1 MAGRPITTLQDLPP
15 IERPWR
21 QVFWLLWRDKFA
33 CAAALFLLVMIFCAL
48 FGPSLLNDVA
58 TRMDLKQRN
67 APPFDLERGWLFVL
81 GADALGRS
89 ILARIVVA
97 SQNTLAVAAAA
108 VACAMIIGGTLGL
121 IAGYVGGWLGNVIMR
136 LADVVMS
143 FPSLLMAVVV
153 LYMFEPRVANLVLVL
168 ALTRI
173 PLYLRTSR
181 AEVLEVRERM
191 FVSAA
196 RVMGAS
202 RTRIILRHIAPII
215 LPTLITVATLDFAFV
230 MLAESALSFLGIG
243 IQPPDITWGLMVAQ
257 GRNYLASAWWLA
269 FWPGLAIMLTTMALN
284 LLASWVRIA
293 ADPEQRWRLE
303 VPADRPAGKLDSGL
317 DHR

>member
-1 MAGRPITTLQDLPP
+1 MAGKPILADHSIPP

-21 QVFWLLWRDKFA
+21 QMFMLLWRDKFA
-33 CAAALFLLVMIFCAL
+33 FVGAIFLLLMLCSAL
-48 FGPSLLNDVA
+48 FGPALLGDVA
-58 TRMDLKQRN
+58 TKMDLKQRN
-67 APPFDLERGWLFVL
+67 APPFDLERSWLFFL

-89 ILARIVVA
+89 ILARILVA
-97 SQNTLAVAAAA
+97 SQNTLAIAGSAVAA
-108 VACAMIIGGTLGL
+108 AMIIGGTLGL
-121 IAGYVGGWLGNVIMR
+121 TAGYAGGWIGNIIMR
-136 LADVVMS
+136 LADVIMS
-143 FPSLLMAVVV
+143 FPSLLLAVVV

-173 PLYLRTSR
+173 PLYLRTCR

-202 RTRIILRHIAPII
+202 RWRILFRHIAPIVV
-215 LPTLITVATLDFAFV
+215 PTLITVATLDFAVV

-243 IQPPDITWGLMVAQ
+243 IQPPEVTWGLMVAQ
-257 GRNYLASAWWLA
+257 GRNYLATAWWLA

-284 LLASWVRIA
+284 LLASWVRTA

-303 VPADRPAGKLDSGL
+303 APAG
-317 DHR
+317 RPEPPAQ

>member
-1 MAGRPITTLQDLPP
+1 MASDPVIDAPSLPP

-21 QVFWLLWRDKFA
+21 QIFLLLWRDKFA
-33 CAAALFLLVMIFCAL
+33 FVAALFLLLMLFCAL
-48 FGPSLLNDVA
+48 FGPSLLGDVA
-58 TRMDLKQRN
+58 TKMDLKQRN
-67 APPFDLERGWLFVL
+67 APPFELDRGWLFFL

-89 ILARIVVA
+89 ILARIIIA
-97 SQNTLAVAAAA
+97 SQNTLAIAAAA
-108 VACAMIIGGTLGL
+108 VVAAMTIGGVLGL
-121 IAGYVGGWLGNVIMR
+121 VAGYAGGWLGNVIMR
-136 LADVVMS
+136 LADVIMS
-143 FPSLLMAVVV
+143 FPSLLLAVVV

-173 PLYLRTSR
+173 PLYLRTCR

-202 RTRIILRHIAPII
+202 RRRILFRHIAPIVV
-215 LPTLITVATLDFAFV
+215 PTLITVATLDFAV
-230 MLAESALSFLGIG
+230 IMLAESALSFLGIG
-243 IQPPDITWGLMVAQ
+243 IQPPEVTWGLMVAQ
-257 GRNYLASAWWLA
+257 GRNYLATAWWLA

-284 LLASWVRIA
+284 LLASWTRTA

-303 VPADRPAGKLDSGL
+303 TAGRRAPDL
-317 DHR
+317 R

>member
-1 MAGRPITTLQDLPP
+1 MASEPIVADHGVPP

-21 QVFWLLWRDKFA
+21 QVLLLLWRDKFA
-33 CAAALFLLVMIFCAL
+33 FAAALFLLVMIFCAF
-48 FGPSLLNDVA
+48 FGPSLLGDVA
-58 TRMDLKQRN
+58 TKMDLKQRN
-67 APPFDLERGWLFVL
+67 APPFDWERGWLFIL

-97 SQNTLAVAAAA
+97 SQNTLTIAGATVAA
-108 VACAMIIGGTLGL
+108 AMIIGGTIGM
-121 IAGYVGGWLGNVIMR
+121 IAGYAGGWIGNVIMR
-136 LADVVMS
+136 LADIIMS

-173 PLYLRTSR
+173 PLYLRTCR

-202 RTRIILRHIAPII
+202 RWRILFRHIAPIV

-243 IQPPDITWGLMVAQ
+243 IQPPEITWGLMVAQ

-269 FWPGLAIMLTTMALN
+269 FWPGLAIMMTTMALN

-303 VPADRPAGKLDSGL
+303 VPAGRPEPSAQ
-317 DHR
+317 